1 MLNTMKLKKTEEFV
15 KSFLVTVTIVL
26 TLVMQS
32 ISAEKAS
39 ESKVRIGILNLE
51 NAQNEKESTDK
62 LTFELSEIVKEI
74 GFYEI
79 FNQDIINDALK
90 KVNERMPL
98 HCRDPRCVL
107 DIGKT
112 LSMDRMLFG
121 SIDFND
127 KRVGIKL
134 TLIDVV
140 MSQTIGSV
148 SLLGDPG
155 STPGDVMKAAV
166 AKLHGNQA
174 ADTVHLDK
182 YFGPEVHNEKQF
194 ILSTAGFIG
203 AGLLYGAVNYV
214 VDGNNPNHLVAE
226 YQDEDLSGIPSSADQ
241 IPIFARPA
249 ALGNAYTAVSDDAY
263 GVFYNPA
270 GIAWVAGPEAA
281 LGYQYRFG
289 MNVMAASY
297 VNKASREVGFG
308 HAILYCADPDDIFR
322 EIYFVSSMAYKFN
335 ELLPMLRPLSVGV
348 NVKIASNRVQGTGV
362 GSVSGCSFG
371 AGIDLGL
378 VLELSDQIRYGL
390 TLRDLPVVN
399 KWKNVSTGERYFEAN
414 AATLLMGGSFRVG
427 YTTFLVA
434 DGQIPLSDDQPWKMA
449 GGIEQEVF
457 RVIFLRA
464 GMQKEIETTAKT
476 FWKVTGGFGIKLL
489 PAQLDVSY
497 EYNTIRVFDVINV
510 SFKFNFK

>member
-1 MLNTMKLKKTEEFV
+1 MKLKKTEEFV

-26 TLVMQS
+26 ALVMQS
-32 ISAEKAS
+32 MSTEKTS
-39 ESKVRIGILNLE
+39 ESKVKIGILNLE
-51 NAQNEKESTDK
+51 NIRNEKESTEK
-62 LTFELSEIVKEI
+62 LTFELSEIVKDI

-79 FNQDIINDALK
+79 FNQDIITDALK
-90 KVNERMPL
+90 KVNERLPL

-107 DIGKT
+107 DVGKT
-112 LSMDRMLFG
+112 LNLDRMLYG

-127 KRVGIKL
+127 KRIGIKL
-134 TLIDVV
+134 TLVDVI
-140 MSQTIGSV
+140 MRQTIGSV

-155 STPGDVMKAAV
+155 STPGDVMKAAA

-194 ILSTAGFIG
+194 FLSTAVFIG
-203 AGLLYGAVNYV
+203 AGLLYGAANYAV
-214 VDGNNPNHLVAE
+214 EGSNPNKLTAE
-226 YQDEDLSGIPSSADQ
+226 YQDDDRSGIPSSADQ

-289 MNVMAASY
+289 LNIMAASY
-297 VNKASREVGFG
+297 VNKATREIGFG

-322 EIYFVSSMAYKFN
+322 EIYFVSSIAYKFN

-348 NVKIASNRVQGTGV
+348 NVKVASNRVQGTGA
-362 GSVSGCSFG
+362 GAVSGCSFG

-378 VLELSDQIRYGL
+378 ILELSDQIRYGL
-390 TLRDLPVVN
+390 TLRDLPVIN

-434 DGQIPLSDDQPWKMA
+434 DGQIPLYEDQPWKMA

-457 RVIFLRA
+457 RVILLRA
-464 GMQKEIETTAKT
+464 GIQKEIETTT
-476 FWKVTGGFGIKLL
+476 ETPWNYTGGFGLKL
-489 PAQLDVSY
+489 ASVQLDVSY
-497 EYNTIRVFDVINV
+497 AYNTLRVFDVMNV
-510 SFKFNFK
+510 SFIYHF